1 MSVLDTARPLLNT
14 IKRSFPTLWWRAR
27 NLAALGELY
36 AQKWH
41 SRDGSYDDGFWDF
54 HETGDWEG
62 FAAVVMSHAS
72 PRSIVDVGCG
82 HGLTLAAFTRRDASM
97 RLQGFEESAPAIARA
112 TARGLAVERIDLTSL
127 TADEAMAIAGR
138 VSSFDL
144 TICLEVAEHLPPWH
158 AGRLLT
164 VLSGARTLVFSAA
177 HPNQGGRFHV
187 NEQPASYWIERLA
200 RRELALSARDAGFR
214 RDVARLD
221 LPPWYARNVHL
232 FERASG

>member
-1 MSVLDTARPLLNT
+1 VSVLDTTRPLLGV

-27 NLAALGELY
+27 SLAALGELY
-36 AQKWH
+36 TQKWRG
-41 SRDGSYDDGFWDF
+41 RDGSYDDAFWDF

-62 FAAVVMSHAS
+62 FAAVVMSHAA

-82 HGLTLAAFTRRDASM
+82 HGLTLAAFGRRDASM

-112 TARGLAVERIDLTSL
+112 TARGLAIERIDLTSL
-127 TADEAMAIAGR
+127 TPGGAAAIAER

-144 TICLEVAEHLPPWH
+144 AICLEEAEHLPPWH

-187 NEQPASYWIERLA
+187 NEQPASYWIARLA
-200 RRELALSARDAGFR
+200 RRGLLLSVRDAGFR
-214 RDVARLD
+214 RDVERLD
-221 LPPWYARNVHL
+221 LPPWYARNIHL
-232 FERASG
+232 FERATG